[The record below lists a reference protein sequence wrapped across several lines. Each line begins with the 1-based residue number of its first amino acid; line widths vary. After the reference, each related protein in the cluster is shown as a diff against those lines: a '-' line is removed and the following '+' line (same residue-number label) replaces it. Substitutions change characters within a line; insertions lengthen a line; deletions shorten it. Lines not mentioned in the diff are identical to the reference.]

1 MGVGITRTL
10 GFEWGE
16 GEGGITGTLGREL
29 SGIGGRRREEEE
41 KKGEEEKSSNPK
53 LNALGKIK
61 SNALQLAKGIWKQC
75 ALQ

>member
-1 MGVGITRTL
+1 L
-10 GFEWGE
+10 GLELSGT
-16 GEGGITGTLGREL
+16 GGGGGGRDPSEL